1 MSSLSTM
8 LASLNK
14 GFLKNMLEG
23 AGITLG
29 VAGITLFSLNQAITH
44 FKASLGS
51 LSVAALQLANMMGLD
66 TAFSIVLG
74 AIVARYTQKTTQL
87 VFKRR

>member
-1 MSSLSTM
+1 MSSLSTI

-44 FKASLGS
+44 FKSSLGS
-51 LSVAALQLANMMGLD
+51 LSVAVLQLANMMGLD

-74 AIVARYTQKTTQL
+74 AIVARYTQKSTQL